1 MKAISKIVGVMALV
15 AILGL
20 AGISSVAAQELGGE
34 WEPLAAGE
42 SQVVS
47 FEYLGDGSQIEIRMY
62 VDAVDNAAF
71 SVWTPEQLRQLAAGE
86 EVEPVGRGSVDPFTG
101 CCLIWSGNFDQ
112 GGTYQVALAG
122 VGSGTA
128 YYQLEITGDG
138 VWILESES
146 GASEPEGAVAPDV
159 APETTEAVEAAGG
172 VTGGTGPDDALTISD
187 EFVSLHAGETLWYSF
202 QYVGHLEYETVDEE
216 EVAFWAGSEIQVWL
230 DAEPDE
236 SVTFSIWTE
245 EQIKQW
251 AAGEE
256 VEPVGRGTANEY
268 EAGDL
273 FWAGSFVAPGEY
285 YVVVENGSPADA
297 SFQLGI
303 TSGDVMP

>member
-1 MKAISKIVGVMALV
+1 MNRISKIVGVMALV

-20 AGISSVAAQELGGE
+20 AGINSVAAQEMSGE

-42 SQVVS
+42 SRWVP

-62 VDAVDNAAF
+62 VDAVDSAAF

-101 CCLIWSGNFDQ
+101 CCLIWSGNFGE
-112 GGTYQVALAG
+112 GGTYQVALEG

-138 VWILESES
+138 VWSLEPES
-146 GASEPEGAVAPDV
+146 GANNPEDGQTPAVGAETAEGVA
-159 APETTEAVEAAGG
+159 AAASG
-172 VTGGTGPDDALTISD
+172 VTGGTGPDDALTISQ
-187 EFVSLHAGETLWYSF
+187 EYVSLAAGETLWYSF
-202 QYVGHLEYETVDEE
+202 EC
-216 EVAFWAGSEIQVWL
+216 AGDGSLIEVWL
-230 DAEPDE
+230 DAEPDD
-236 SVTFSIWTE
+236 SITFSIWTE
-245 EQIKQW
+245 EQVKLW
-251 AAGEE
+251 AGGEE

-268 EAGDL
+268 EAGDM
-273 FWAGSFVAPGEY
+273 FWAGSFCIPGTY
-285 YVVVENGSPADA
+285 YVVVENDSAVDA

-303 TSGDVMP
+303 AN

>member
-1 MKAISKIVGVMALV
+1 MKGISKMVGVMALV

-20 AGISSVAAQELGGE
+20 AGIGSVAAQELGGE
-34 WEPLAAGE
+34 WEPLTAGE
-42 SQVVS
+42 SRWVS

-86 EVEPVGRGSVDPFTG
+86 EVEPVGRGSVDPYTG
-101 CCLIWSGNFDQ
+101 CCLIWSGSFGE
-112 GGTYQVALAG
+112 GGTYQVALEG

-128 YYQLEITGDG
+128 HYQLEITGDG
-138 VWILESES
+138 VWVLEPESES
-146 GASEPEGAVAPDV
+146 GASEPEDGQIVEVED
-159 APETTEAVEAAGG
+159 ETTEVVETAANG

-187 EFVSLHAGETLWYSF
+187 EYVSLPAGEILWYSF
-202 QYVGHLEYETVDEE
+202 EC
-216 EVAFWAGSEIQVWL
+216 AGDGSQTEIWL
-230 DAEPDE
+230 DVEPDD
-236 SVTFSIWTE
+236 SITFSVWTE
-245 EQIKQW
+245 EQVKQW

-268 EAGDL
+268 EAGDM
-273 FWAGSFVAPGEY
+273 FWAGSFCTAGEY

-303 TSGDVMP
+303 AN

>member
-1 MKAISKIVGVMALV
+1 MKGISKVVGVVALV

-42 SQVVS
+42 SRVVS

-86 EVEPVGRGSVDPFTG
+86 EVEPVGRGSVDPYTG
-101 CCLIWSGNFDQ
+101 CCLIWSGSFGE
-112 GGTYQVALAG
+112 GGTYQVALDG

-128 YYQLEITGDG
+128 YYQIEITGDS
-138 VWILESES
+138 VWVLESDS
-146 GASEPEGAVAPDV
+146 GANAPEDGQTPEVGAETAEGA
-159 APETTEAVEAAGG
+159 EAAASG
-172 VTGGTGPDDALTISD
+172 VTGGTGPDDALTAGD
-187 EFVSLHAGETLWYSF
+187 EYVSLPVGETLWYLF
-202 QYVGHLEYETVDEE
+202 ECAGD
-216 EVAFWAGSEIQVWL
+216 GSEIEVWL
-230 DAEPDE
+230 DAEPDD
-236 SVTFSIWTE
+236 SVTFSIWTK
-245 EQIKQW
+245 EQVKQW

-256 VEPVGRGTANEY
+256 VSPVGRGTANDY
-268 EAGDL
+268 ESGDL
-273 FWAGSFVAPGEY
+273 FWAGTFCIPGKY
-285 YVVVENGSPADA
+285 YIVIENGSAADA

-303 TSGDVMP
+303 SGDVSP